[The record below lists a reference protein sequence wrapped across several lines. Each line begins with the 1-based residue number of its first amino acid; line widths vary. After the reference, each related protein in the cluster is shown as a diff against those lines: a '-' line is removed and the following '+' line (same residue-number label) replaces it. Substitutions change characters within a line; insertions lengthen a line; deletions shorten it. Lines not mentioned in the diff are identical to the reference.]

1 MKTIDLV
8 YLNAGGGHRATAHAL
23 QTVIQ
28 RQGRPWRVRLV
39 DLAQALDP
47 GGGLR
52 RRMGFDPETF
62 YNHRLRRGWTLGL
75 AQELKILQGLIRVAH
90 PALLKAL
97 HQHWARTEP
106 DLVVSLVP
114 NFNRVLWQSVA
125 GAVPGVPFVTV
136 LTDMADLPPHF
147 WIEPDQSQTIV
158 CGTERAIA
166 QGRAA
171 GYGARELVATSGMV
185 IRPSFYDAAETPAET
200 AARRRA
206 AGLDPDRP
214 TGVVMFGGQGS
225 RQMIDIARALDDTP
239 LVFLCGRNEALVRRL
254 AALRRS
260 APHLALGF
268 TEDVAGAMRLGDFL
282 VGKPG
287 PGCLSEALQVGL
299 PVITFRNAWTM
310 PQERYN
316 TDWVQ
321 ERGVGLVV
329 PSLRRLPEA
338 TAALVR
344 RLPELRAAATGLDNR
359 AVFEVPQLFARLL
372 DQDASGYEGSTSAVR
387 LSTEAPSL
395 P

>member
-1 MKTIDLV
+1 MTTIDLV
-8 YLNAGGGHRATAHAL
+8 YLNAGGGHRATALAL
-23 QTVIQ
+23 QAVMQ
-28 RQGRPWRVRLV
+28 QQGRPWRVRLV
-39 DLAQALDP
+39 DLAQAIDP
-47 GGGLR
+47 GGALR
-52 RRMGFDPETF
+52 RRLGFDPEAF

-75 AQELKILQGLIRVAH
+75 AQELKILQGLIRVGH

-97 HQHWARTEP
+97 QQHWARTEP

-114 NFNRVLWQSVA
+114 NFNRVLWQSVQ
-125 GAVPGVPFVTV
+125 GAVPGVPFVTL

-147 WIEPDQSQTIV
+147 WIEPDQAQTIV
-158 CGTERAIA
+158 CGTEHAIA

-171 GYGARELVATSGMV
+171 GYGARELAATSGMV
-185 IRPSFYDAAETPAET
+185 IRPSFYDVAEAPGET

-214 TGVVMFGGQGS
+214 TGVVMFGGEGS
-225 RQMIDIARALDDTP
+225 RQMVDIARALDDTP

-254 AALRRS
+254 AALQRR

-268 TEDVAGAMRLGDFL
+268 TEDVAEAMRLGDFFI
-282 VGKPG
+282 GKPG

-316 TDWVQ
+316 TDWVEEQ
-321 ERGVGLVV
+321 GVGLAI

-338 TAALVR
+338 TQALLR
-344 RLPELRAAATGLDNR
+344 RLPQLRAAVARLDNR
-359 AVFEVPQLFARLL
+359 AVFEVPQVFARLL
-372 DQDASGYEGSTSAVR
+372 DQNAGTCVRSTGTVG
-387 LSTEAPSL
+387 LPTEAPSV

>member
-8 YLNAGGGHRATAHAL
+8 YLNAGGGHRATALAL
-23 QTVIQ
+23 QAVMQ
-28 RQGRPWRVRLV
+28 QQGRPWRVRLV
-39 DLAQALDP
+39 DLAQAIDP

-52 RRMGFDPETF
+52 RRMGFDPEAF

-147 WIEPDQSQTIV
+147 WIEPDQAQTIV
-158 CGTERAIA
+158 CGTERALA

-185 IRPSFYDAAETPAET
+185 IRPSFYDMEETPAET

-239 LVFLCGRNEALVRRL
+239 LVFLCGRNDELMRRL

-268 TEDVAGAMRLGDFL
+268 TEDVAAAMRLGDFL

-310 PQERYN
+310 PQERYK

-321 ERGVGLVV
+321 ERGVGLAI

-338 TAALVR
+338 TTALVR

-359 AVFEVPQLFARLL
+359 AVFEVPQVFARLL
-372 DQDASGYEGSTSAVR
+372 DQDASGCEGSTSAVR